1 MNFFDNFKVG
11 TKISSGFIIILILMG
26 IIGGMAIFQF
36 SQVKST
42 VTNLADNFAK
52 DQYLSEQ
59 LVTQILLTRF
69 YANKYIRDH
78 KFEDLDRFNEEFV
91 NFEKLLAEADI
102 EITKGERVKML
113 AEIKAGVKKY
123 GENFTQVTKFV
134 NKRHDILS
142 NILDVQGPLAEQKL
156 EQLRDSAFKADDAIA
171 SFYAGNAQRALLLM
185 RLDAFKYLD
194 KGDIQWVKKFD
205 ERYQEAQ
212 TAFKQLDKEL
222 QDPTR
227 RQLAELAK
235 KIVGKYNQ
243 GFISLQADYKKQN
256 LIIETQLNII
266 GPQVRKTASKMSDS
280 VTVDFDATNQKTR
293 TLVDNT
299 RWQLSI
305 TMFIAILIGTILGWF
320 IARSITVPLTTVIEM
335 SNKMSNGIMTQDIQN
350 LTKVNRII
358 NRKDEIGNIGRAYD
372 ILADYFKMII
382 EDIVQVSQNLAN
394 GNLQSM
400 PADRYKGDFVQIK
413 DSMETSLSSLSL
425 VIKDIVQVSQGLA
438 DGDLRTTT
446 KAQYKGDF
454 VQIKDSMEIA
464 LSSLNK
470 VVKDTVQVSQGLAD
484 GNLRVIPKAEYKG
497 DFIKIKNALETV
509 LLAQSQVIED
519 IVQVSQGLADGSKN
533 VVAKAE
539 YLGDFIQ
546 IKTALETAANK
557 LSEAMA
563 QNTIQDWLKT
573 GQTELGKKISG
584 EQEITDLA
592 RNICDFLTTYLEAQV
607 GAFYI
612 VEEEV
617 ILQRCSDE
625 IPIKPVI
632 SPENL
637 VDEVSLFLH
646 QIENNLSDDKREM
659 LHMVHDK
666 KAILENKKILIVDD
680 DERNIFALAT
690 ILENHEA
697 EVVCGFT
704 GKEALKKLEENN
716 DIAMVLMD
724 IMMPDMDGYEA
735 IEEIRKQLKYKNLPI
750 IALTAKAMK

>member
-36 SQVKST
+36 SQIKST

-52 DQYLSEQ
+52 DQYLAEQ

-78 KFEDLDRFNEEFV
+78 KVEDLDRFNEEFA
-91 NFEKLLAEADI
+91 NFEKLLVEADI

-113 AEIKAGVKKY
+113 AEIKAGVEKY
-123 GENFTQVTKFV
+123 GKNFSQVTKFV
-134 NKRHDILS
+134 DKRHDTLS
-142 NILDVQGPLAEQKL
+142 KILDIQGPLAEQKL

-194 KGDIQWVKKFD
+194 KGDIKWVKKFN

-212 TAFKQLDKEL
+212 SAFKQLDKEL

-227 RQLAELAK
+227 QQLAESAK
-235 KIVGKYNQ
+235 EIINKYHQ

-256 LIIETQLNII
+256 QIIETQLNVI

-305 TMFIAILIGTILGWF
+305 TMFVAILIGIILGWF
-320 IARSITVPLTTVIEM
+320 IAQSITVPLATVIEM
-335 SNKMSNGIMTQDIQN
+335 SNKMSNGIMAQDIQN
-350 LTKVNRII
+350 LTKVNSII
-358 NRKDEIGNIGRAYD
+358 NRQDEIGNIGRAYD
-372 ILADYFKMII
+372 TLADYFKMII

-394 GNLQSM
+394 GNLQAM
-400 PADRYKGDFVQIK
+400 PADKYKGDFVKIK
-413 DSMETSLSSLSL
+413 DSMETALFSLSL

-446 KAQYKGDF
+446 KAEYKGDF

-539 YLGDFIQ
+539 YLGDFMQ

-573 GQTELGKKISG
+573 GQTELSKKISG
-584 EQEITDLA
+584 ELEIIDLA
-592 RNICDFLTTYLEAQV
+592 KNICDFLTTYLEAQV

-612 VEEEV
+612 VEEETQIKLIASYAYEQRKGLPNEFQLGEGLV
-617 ILQRCSDE
+617 GQAVLEKQKILVTD
-625 IPIKPVI
+625 V
-632 SPENL
+632 PENYISIQSGIGEA
-637 VDEVSLFLH
+637 VP
-646 QIENNLSDDKREM
+646 
-659 LHMVHDK
+659 
-666 KAILENKKILIVDD
+666 
-680 DERNIFALAT
+680 RNILVMPFMY
-690 ILENHEA
+690 ENS
-697 EVVCGFT
+697 VKG
-704 GKEALKKLEENN
+704 
-716 DIAMVLMD
+716 
-724 IMMPDMDGYEA
+724 A
-735 IEEIRKQLKYKNLPI
+735 IEIGSFHEFTSTQLELLEQVMPNIGITMNTAESRTKMQ
-750 IALTAKAMK
+750 ALLQSES